1 MEDSQPTLANWR
13 LPPFNRE
20 AFSKVREIIP
30 TASINWTKG
39 PDKEVSESKNKELTI
54 KIRENEEILLDKF
67 LIQTTVDA
75 FHTSHKGKT
84 IYTWHSEYC
93 SSTTP
98 HIIFSVSKSL
108 TALLIGCVIDEGL
121 LREETL
127 VSQIIPE
134 TKGSAF
140 EDASVRNLLDMSV
153 SSNFIEDYEATSGIF
168 LDYRQSTGW
177 NPQNVDDT
185 SHLKSFLLSLNKST
199 HKHGEKFEYHSTNT
213 DMLGIIIEKCTS
225 KKYAQYFFE
234 KLMKPLGAK
243 DDAYVTLDRMGTS
256 RSAGGVCISARDIMS
271 ICEMVR
277 CYGKNSQ
284 GEQVFPEKWI
294 KDILNSASDKKFSL
308 DGHYDIFPGGLY
320 RSKWY
325 RPYISRNILFGL
337 GIHGQWIWIDF
348 DKELSFVC
356 LSSEPK
362 PIMKNNIEQMSDIF
376 SQITNQ
382 LV

>member
-1 MEDSQPTLANWR
+1 MEDTQPTLANWR

-30 TASINWTKG
+30 TASINRIKG
-39 PDKEVSESKNKELTI
+39 TAVENNESVNKKLTV
-54 KIRENEEILLDKF
+54 KIRENEETVLDEF
-67 LIQTTVDA
+67 LRKTTADA
-75 FHTSHKGKT
+75 FHVSHKGKT
-84 IYTWHSEYC
+84 IYTWHSDYC

-121 LREETL
+121 LSEETL

-134 TKGSAF
+134 AKGGAF
-140 EDASVRNLLDMSV
+140 EEASVRDLLDMSV

-177 NPQNVDDT
+177 NPQDIDDT
-185 SHLKSFLLSLNKST
+185 SHLKSFLLSLKKNT

-213 DMLGIIIEKCTS
+213 DMLGIIIEKCAG

-234 KLMKPLGAK
+234 KLMKPLAAR
-243 DDAYVTLDRMGTS
+243 DEAYVTLDRMGTS
-256 RSAGGVCISARDIMS
+256 RAAGGICISANDIMR

-284 GEQVFPEKWI
+284 GEQVFPENWI
-294 KDILNSASDKKFSL
+294 KDILNSDSNKKFSL
-308 DGHYDIFPGGLY
+308 DGHYDIFPEGLY

-325 RPYISRNILFGL
+325 RPYTSRNILFGL

-348 DKELSFVC
+348 EKELSIVC

-362 PIMKNNIEQMSDIF
+362 PIIKNNIKQMSDVF
-376 SQITNQ
+376 NQITNQ

>member
-1 MEDSQPTLANWR
+1 MEDTQPTLANWR

-30 TASINWTKG
+30 TASINRIKG
-39 PDKEVSESKNKELTI
+39 TAVENNESVNKKLTV
-54 KIRENEEILLDKF
+54 KIRENEETVLDEF
-67 LIQTTVDA
+67 LRKTTADA
-75 FHTSHKGKT
+75 FHVSHKGKT
-84 IYTWHSEYC
+84 IYTWHSDYC

-121 LREETL
+121 LSEETL

-134 TKGSAF
+134 AKGGAF
-140 EDASVRNLLDMSV
+140 EEASVRDLLDMSV

-177 NPQNVDDT
+177 NPQDIDDT
-185 SHLKSFLLSLNKST
+185 SHLKSFLLSLKKNT

-213 DMLGIIIEKCTS
+213 DMLGIIIEKCAG

-234 KLMKPLGAK
+234 KLMKPLGAR
-243 DDAYVTLDRMGTS
+243 DEAYVTLDRMGTS
-256 RSAGGVCISARDIMS
+256 RAAGGICISANDIMS
-271 ICEMVR
+271 VCEMVR

-284 GEQVFPEKWI
+284 GEQVFPENWI
-294 KDILNSASDKKFSL
+294 KDILNSDSDKKFSL
-308 DGHYDIFPGGLY
+308 DGHYDIFPEGLY

-325 RPYISRNILFGL
+325 RPYTSRNVLFGL

-348 DKELSFVC
+348 EKELSIVC

-362 PIMKNNIEQMSDIF
+362 PIIKNNIKQMSDVF
-376 SQITNQ
+376 NQITNQ

>member
-1 MEDSQPTLANWR
+1 MEDTQPTLANWR

-30 TASINWTKG
+30 TASINRIKG
-39 PDKEVSESKNKELTI
+39 IAIENNEPVNIKLTV
-54 KIRENEEILLDKF
+54 KIRENEETVLDEF
-67 LIQTTVDA
+67 LRKTTADA
-75 FHTSHKGKT
+75 FHVSHKGKT
-84 IYTWHSEYC
+84 IYTWHSDYC

-121 LREETL
+121 LSEETL

-134 TKGSAF
+134 AKGGAF
-140 EDASVRNLLDMSV
+140 EEASVRDLLDMSV

-177 NPQNVDDT
+177 NPQDIDDT
-185 SHLKSFLLSLNKST
+185 SHLKSFLLSLKKNT

-213 DMLGIIIEKCTS
+213 DMLGIIIEKCAG

-234 KLMKPLGAK
+234 KLMKPLAAR
-243 DDAYVTLDRMGTS
+243 DEAYVTLDRMGTS
-256 RSAGGVCISARDIMS
+256 RAAGGICISANDIMS
-271 ICEMVR
+271 ICEMIR

-284 GEQVFPEKWI
+284 GEQVFPENWI
-294 KDILNSASDKKFSL
+294 KDILNSDSNKKFSL
-308 DGHYDIFPGGLY
+308 DGHYDIFPEGLY

-325 RPYISRNILFGL
+325 RPYTSRNVLFGL

>member
-1 MEDSQPTLANWR
+1 MEDTQPTLANWR

-30 TASINWTKG
+30 TASINRIKG
-39 PDKEVSESKNKELTI
+39 TAVENNESVNQKLTV
-54 KIRENEEILLDKF
+54 KIRENEETVLDEF
-67 LIQTTVDA
+67 LRKTTADA
-75 FHTSHKGKT
+75 FHVSHKGKT
-84 IYTWHSEYC
+84 IYTWHSDYC

-121 LREETL
+121 LSEETL

-134 TKGSAF
+134 AKGGAF
-140 EDASVRNLLDMSV
+140 EEASVRDLLDMSV

-177 NPQNVDDT
+177 NPQDIDDT
-185 SHLKSFLLSLNKST
+185 SHLKSFLLSLKKNT

-213 DMLGIIIEKCTS
+213 DMLGIIIEKCAG

-234 KLMKPLGAK
+234 KLMKPLGAR
-243 DDAYVTLDRMGTS
+243 DEAYVTLDRMGTS
-256 RSAGGVCISARDIMS
+256 RAAGGICISANDIMS

-284 GEQVFPEKWI
+284 GEQVFPENWI
-294 KDILNSASDKKFSL
+294 KDILHSDSDKKFSL
-308 DGHYDIFPGGLY
+308 DGHYDIFPEGLY

-325 RPYISRNILFGL
+325 RPYTSRDVLFGL

-348 DKELSFVC
+348 EKELSIVC

-362 PIMKNNIEQMSDIF
+362 PIIKNNIKQMSDVF
-376 SQITNQ
+376 NQITNQ

>member
-1 MEDSQPTLANWR
+1 MEDTQPTLANWR

-30 TASINWTKG
+30 TASINRIKG
-39 PDKEVSESKNKELTI
+39 TAVENNESVNKKLTV
-54 KIRENEEILLDKF
+54 KIRENEETVLDEF
-67 LIQTTVDA
+67 LRKTTADA
-75 FHTSHKGKT
+75 FHVSHKGKT
-84 IYTWHSEYC
+84 IYTWHSDYC

-121 LREETL
+121 LSEETL

-134 TKGSAF
+134 AKGGAF
-140 EDASVRNLLDMSV
+140 EEASVRNLLDMSV

-177 NPQNVDDT
+177 NPQDIDDT
-185 SHLKSFLLSLNKST
+185 SHLKSFLLSLKKNM

-213 DMLGIIIEKCTS
+213 DMLGIIIEKCTG

-234 KLMKPLGAK
+234 KLMKPLAAR
-243 DDAYVTLDRMGTS
+243 DEAYVTLDRMGTS
-256 RSAGGVCISARDIMS
+256 RAAGGICISANDIMR

-284 GEQVFPEKWI
+284 GEQVFPENWI
-294 KDILNSASDKKFSL
+294 KDILNSDSNKKFSL
-308 DGHYDIFPGGLY
+308 DGHYDIFPEGLY

-325 RPYISRNILFGL
+325 RPYTSRNILFGL

-348 DKELSFVC
+348 EKELSIIC

-362 PIMKNNIEQMSDIF
+362 PIIKNNIKQMSDVF
-376 SQITNQ
+376 NQITNQ

>member
-1 MEDSQPTLANWR
+1 MEDTQPTLANWR

-30 TASINWTKG
+30 TASINRIKG
-39 PDKEVSESKNKELTI
+39 TAVENNESVNKKLTV
-54 KIRENEEILLDKF
+54 KIRENEETVLDEF
-67 LIQTTVDA
+67 LRKTTADA
-75 FHTSHKGKT
+75 FHVSHKGKT
-84 IYTWHSEYC
+84 IYTWHSDYC

-121 LREETL
+121 LSEETL

-134 TKGSAF
+134 AKGGAF
-140 EDASVRNLLDMSV
+140 EEASVRDLLDMSV

-177 NPQNVDDT
+177 NPQDINDT
-185 SHLKSFLLSLNKST
+185 SHLKSFLLSLKKNT

-213 DMLGIIIEKCTS
+213 DMLGIIIEKCTG
-225 KKYAQYFFE
+225 KKYARYFFE

-256 RSAGGVCISARDIMS
+256 RAAGGICISANDIMS
-271 ICEMVR
+271 VCEMVR

-284 GEQVFPEKWI
+284 GEQVFPENWI
-294 KDILNSASDKKFSL
+294 KDILNSDSDKKFSL
-308 DGHYDIFPGGLY
+308 DGHYDIFPEGLY

-325 RPYISRNILFGL
+325 RPYTSRDVLFGL

-348 DKELSFVC
+348 EKELSIVC

-362 PIMKNNIEQMSDIF
+362 PIIKNNIKQMSDVF
-376 SQITNQ
+376 NQITNQ

>member
-1 MEDSQPTLANWR
+1 MEDTQPTLANWR

-30 TASINWTKG
+30 TASINRSKG
-39 PDKEVSESKNKELTI
+39 TVEEKDESVNKKLTV
-54 KIRENEEILLDKF
+54 KIRENEETVLDEF
-67 LIQTTVDA
+67 LRKTTADA
-75 FHTSHKGKT
+75 FHISHKGKS
-84 IYTWHSEYC
+84 IYTWHSDYC

-121 LREETL
+121 LSEETL

-177 NPQNVDDT
+177 NPQDIDDT
-185 SHLKSFLLSLNKST
+185 SHLKSFLLSLKKNM
-199 HKHGEKFEYHSTNT
+199 HEHGKKFEYHSTNT
-213 DMLGIIIEKCTS
+213 DMLGIIIEKCTG

-234 KLMKPLGAK
+234 KLMKPLGAI
-243 DDAYVTLDRMGTS
+243 DEAYVTLDRMGTS
-256 RSAGGVCISARDIMS
+256 RAAGGICISANDIMS

-284 GEQVFPEKWI
+284 GEQVFPENWI
-294 KDILNSASDKKFSL
+294 KDILNSDSNKKFSL
-308 DGHYDIFPGGLY
+308 DGHYDIFPEGLY

-325 RPYISRNILFGL
+325 RPYTSRNVLFGL

>member
-1 MEDSQPTLANWR
+1 MEDTQPTLANWR

-39 PDKEVSESKNKELTI
+39 STTKDSGTKNKELTVRL
-54 KIRENEEILLDKF
+54 KENDETLLDEF
-67 LIQTTVDA
+67 LNQTTVDA
-75 FHTSHKGKT
+75 FRVSNNGKNV
-84 IYTWHSEYC
+84 YSWHSNYC

-108 TALLIGCVIDEGL
+108 TALLIGCVIDDGL
-121 LREETL
+121 LSEETL
-127 VSQIIPE
+127 VSQIVPE
-134 TKGSAF
+134 AKGSAF
-140 EDASVRNLLDMSV
+140 EAASVRNLLDMSV

-177 NPQNVDDT
+177 NPQDIDDK
-185 SHLKSFLLSLNKST
+185 SHLKSFLFSLKKNT

-213 DMLGIIIEKCTS
+213 DMLGIIIEKCTG
-225 KKYAQYFFE
+225 KKYAKYFFE

-256 RSAGGVCISARDIMS
+256 RSAGGVCISASDLMG

-284 GEQVFPEKWI
+284 GEQVFPENWI
-294 KDILNSASDKKFSL
+294 KDILNSDSDKKFSL
-308 DGHYDIFPGGLY
+308 DGHYDIFPEGLY

-325 RPYISRNILFGL
+325 RPYTQKNILFGL

-348 DKELSFVC
+348 DNQVSIVC

-362 PIMKNNIEQMSDIF
+362 PIIKNNIEQMSEIF
-376 SQITNQ
+376 NQITNQ
-382 LV
+382 LI

>member
-20 AFSKVREIIP
+20 AFSKVREIMP
-30 TASINWTKG
+30 TASINWKKG
-39 PDKEVSESKNKELTI
+39 SAAQDSATENKKLTV
-54 KIRENEEILLDKF
+54 KLKENEETGLDGF
-67 LIQTTVDA
+67 LNQTTVDA
-75 FHTSHKGKT
+75 LQVSHRGK
-84 IYTWHSEYC
+84 IVYKWHSPYC
-93 SSTTP
+93 SSSSP

-108 TALLIGCVIDEGL
+108 TALLIGCIIDEGL
-121 LREETL
+121 VTEETL

-134 TKGSAF
+134 AKGSAF
-140 EDASVRNLLDMSV
+140 ENASVRNLLDMSV

-177 NPQNVDDT
+177 NPQDIDDT
-185 SHLKSFLLSLNKST
+185 SHLKSFLLSLKKNT
-199 HKHGEKFEYHSTNT
+199 HGHGEKFEYHSTNT
-213 DMLGIIIEKCTS
+213 DMLGIIIEKCTG
-225 KKYAQYFFE
+225 KKYAHYFYE

-256 RSAGGVCISARDIMS
+256 RAAGGICISASDIMS

-277 CYGKNSQ
+277 TFGKNDQ
-284 GEQVFPEKWI
+284 GAQVFPENWI
-294 KDILNSASDKKFSL
+294 KDILNSETDKRFNL
-308 DGHYDIFPGGLY
+308 DGHYDIFPEGLY

-325 RPYISRNILFGL
+325 RPYTSQNIIFGL

-348 DKELSFVC
+348 DKELSIVC
-356 LSSEPK
+356 LSSEPN
-362 PIMKNNIEQMSDIF
+362 PIISNNIKQMSDVF
-376 SQITNQ
+376 NQITKQ

>member
-1 MEDSQPTLANWR
+1 MEDTQPTLANWR

-30 TASINWTKG
+30 TASINRIKG
-39 PDKEVSESKNKELTI
+39 TAVENNESVNKKLTV
-54 KIRENEEILLDKF
+54 KIRENEETVLDAF
-67 LIQTTVDA
+67 LRKTTADA
-75 FHTSHKGKT
+75 FHVSHKGKT
-84 IYTWHSEYC
+84 IYTWHSDYC

-121 LREETL
+121 LSEETL

-134 TKGSAF
+134 AKGGAF
-140 EDASVRNLLDMSV
+140 EEASVRDLLDMSV

-177 NPQNVDDT
+177 NPQDIDDT
-185 SHLKSFLLSLNKST
+185 SHLKSFLLSLKKNT

-213 DMLGIIIEKCTS
+213 DMLGIIIEKCAG

-234 KLMKPLGAK
+234 KLMKPLGAQ

-256 RSAGGVCISARDIMS
+256 RSAGGVCISASDIMS

-284 GEQVFPEKWI
+284 GEQVFPENWI
-294 KDILNSASDKKFSL
+294 KDILNSDSDKKFSL
-308 DGHYDIFPGGLY
+308 DGHYDIFPEGLY

-325 RPYISRNILFGL
+325 RPYTSRNVLFGL

-348 DKELSFVC
+348 EKELSIIC

-362 PIMKNNIEQMSDIF
+362 PIIKNNIKQMSDVF
-376 SQITNQ
+376 NQITNQ

>member
-1 MEDSQPTLANWR
+1 MEDTQPTLANWR

-30 TASINWTKG
+30 TASINRIKG
-39 PDKEVSESKNKELTI
+39 TAVENNESVNKKLTV
-54 KIRENEEILLDKF
+54 KIRENEETVLDEF
-67 LIQTTVDA
+67 LRKTTADA
-75 FHTSHKGKT
+75 FHVSHKGKT
-84 IYTWHSEYC
+84 IYTWHSDYC

-121 LREETL
+121 LSEETL

-134 TKGSAF
+134 AKGGAF
-140 EDASVRNLLDMSV
+140 EEASVRNLLDMSV

-177 NPQNVDDT
+177 NPQDIDDT
-185 SHLKSFLLSLNKST
+185 SHLKSFLLSLKKNT

-213 DMLGIIIEKCTS
+213 DMLGIIIEKCTG

-234 KLMKPLGAK
+234 KLMKPLAAR
-243 DDAYVTLDRMGTS
+243 DEAYVTLDRMGTS
-256 RSAGGVCISARDIMS
+256 RAAGGICISANDIMR

-284 GEQVFPEKWI
+284 GEQVFPENWI
-294 KDILNSASDKKFSL
+294 KDILNSDSDKKFSL
-308 DGHYDIFPGGLY
+308 DGHYDIFPEGLY

-325 RPYISRNILFGL
+325 RPYTSRNVLFGL

-348 DKELSFVC
+348 EKELSIVC

-362 PIMKNNIEQMSDIF
+362 PIIKNNIKQMSDVF
-376 SQITNQ
+376 NQITNQ

>member
-1 MEDSQPTLANWR
+1 MEDTQPTLANWR

-30 TASINWTKG
+30 TASINRIKG
-39 PDKEVSESKNKELTI
+39 TAVENNESVNKKLTV
-54 KIRENEEILLDKF
+54 KIRENEETVLDEF
-67 LIQTTVDA
+67 LRKTTADA
-75 FHTSHKGKT
+75 FHVSHKGKT
-84 IYTWHSEYC
+84 IYTWHSDYC

-121 LREETL
+121 LSEETL

-134 TKGSAF
+134 AKGGAF
-140 EDASVRNLLDMSV
+140 EEASVRDLLDMSV
-153 SSNFIEDYEATSGIF
+153 SSNFIEDYEATTGIF

-177 NPQNVDDT
+177 NPQDIQDT
-185 SHLKSFLLSLNKST
+185 SHLKSFLLSLKKNT

-213 DMLGIIIEKCTS
+213 DMLGIIIEKCAG

-234 KLMKPLGAK
+234 KLMKPLGAR
-243 DDAYVTLDRMGTS
+243 DEAYVTLDRMGTS
-256 RSAGGVCISARDIMS
+256 RAAGGICISANDIMS

-284 GEQVFPEKWI
+284 GEQVFPENWI
-294 KDILNSASDKKFSL
+294 KDILNSDSDKKFSL
-308 DGHYDIFPGGLY
+308 DGHYDIFPEGLY

-325 RPYISRNILFGL
+325 RPYTSRDVLFGL

-348 DKELSFVC
+348 EKELSIVC

-362 PIMKNNIEQMSDIF
+362 PIIKNNIKQMSDVF
-376 SQITNQ
+376 NQITNQ

>member
-1 MEDSQPTLANWR
+1 MEDTQPTLANWR

-30 TASINWTKG
+30 TASINRIKG
-39 PDKEVSESKNKELTI
+39 TAVENNESVNKKLTV
-54 KIRENEEILLDKF
+54 KIRENEETVLDEF
-67 LIQTTVDA
+67 LRKTTADA
-75 FHTSHKGKT
+75 FHVSHKGKT
-84 IYTWHSEYC
+84 IYTWHSDYC

-121 LREETL
+121 LSEETL

-134 TKGSAF
+134 AKGGAF
-140 EDASVRNLLDMSV
+140 EEASVRDLLDMSV

-177 NPQNVDDT
+177 NPQDIDDT
-185 SHLKSFLLSLNKST
+185 SHLKSFLLSLKKNM

-213 DMLGIIIEKCTS
+213 DMLGIIIEKCTG

-234 KLMKPLGAK
+234 KLMKPLGAR
-243 DDAYVTLDRMGTS
+243 DEAYVTLDRMGTS
-256 RSAGGVCISARDIMS
+256 RAAGGICISANDIMS

-284 GEQVFPEKWI
+284 GEQVFPENWI
-294 KDILNSASDKKFSL
+294 KDILHSDSDKKFSL
-308 DGHYDIFPGGLY
+308 DGHYDIFPEGLY

-325 RPYISRNILFGL
+325 RPYTSRNVLFGL

-348 DKELSFVC
+348 EKELSIVC

-362 PIMKNNIEQMSDIF
+362 PIIKNNIKQMSDVF
-376 SQITNQ
+376 NQITNQ

>member
-1 MEDSQPTLANWR
+1 MEDTQPTLANWR

-30 TASINWTKG
+30 TASINRIKG
-39 PDKEVSESKNKELTI
+39 IAIENNEPVNIKLTV
-54 KIRENEEILLDKF
+54 KIRENEETVLDEF
-67 LIQTTVDA
+67 LRKTTADA
-75 FHTSHKGKT
+75 FHVSHKGKT
-84 IYTWHSEYC
+84 IYTWHSDYC

-121 LREETL
+121 LSEETL

-134 TKGSAF
+134 AKGSAF
-140 EDASVRNLLDMSV
+140 EEASVRNLLDMSV

-177 NPQNVDDT
+177 NPQDIDDT
-185 SHLKSFLLSLNKST
+185 SHLKSFLLSLKKNT

-213 DMLGIIIEKCTS
+213 DMLGIIIEKCTG

-234 KLMKPLGAK
+234 KLMKPLGAR
-243 DDAYVTLDRMGTS
+243 DEAYVTLDRMGTS
-256 RSAGGVCISARDIMS
+256 RAAGGICISANDIMS

-284 GEQVFPEKWI
+284 GEQVFPENWI
-294 KDILNSASDKKFSL
+294 KDILKSDSDKKFSL
-308 DGHYDIFPGGLY
+308 DGHYDIFPEGLY

-325 RPYISRNILFGL
+325 RPYTSRNVLFGL

-348 DKELSFVC
+348 EKELSIVC

-362 PIMKNNIEQMSDIF
+362 PIIKNNIKQMSDVF
-376 SQITNQ
+376 NQITNQ

>member
-1 MEDSQPTLANWR
+1 MEDTQPTLANWR

-30 TASINWTKG
+30 TASINRIKG
-39 PDKEVSESKNKELTI
+39 TAVENNESVNKKLTV
-54 KIRENEEILLDKF
+54 KIRENEETVLDEF
-67 LIQTTVDA
+67 LRKTTADA
-75 FHTSHKGKT
+75 FHVSHKGKT
-84 IYTWHSEYC
+84 IYTWHSDYC

-121 LREETL
+121 LSEETL

-134 TKGSAF
+134 AKGGAF
-140 EDASVRNLLDMSV
+140 EEASVRDLLDMSV

-177 NPQNVDDT
+177 NPQDIDDT
-185 SHLKSFLLSLNKST
+185 SHLKSFLLSLKKNT

-213 DMLGIIIEKCTS
+213 DMLGIIIEKCTG

-234 KLMKPLGAK
+234 KLMKPLGAR
-243 DDAYVTLDRMGTS
+243 DEAYVTLDRMGTS
-256 RSAGGVCISARDIMS
+256 RAAGGICISANDIMR

-284 GEQVFPEKWI
+284 GEQVFPENWI
-294 KDILNSASDKKFSL
+294 KDILNSDSDKKFSL
-308 DGHYDIFPGGLY
+308 DGHYDIFPEGLY

-325 RPYISRNILFGL
+325 RPYTSRNVLFGL

-348 DKELSFVC
+348 EKELSIVC

-362 PIMKNNIEQMSDIF
+362 PIIKNNIKQMSDVF
-376 SQITNQ
+376 NQITNQ

>member
-1 MEDSQPTLANWR
+1 LEDTQPTLANWR

-30 TASINWTKG
+30 TASINRIKG
-39 PDKEVSESKNKELTI
+39 TAVENNESVNKKLTV
-54 KIRENEEILLDKF
+54 KIGENEETVLDEF
-67 LIQTTVDA
+67 LRKTTADA
-75 FHTSHKGKT
+75 FHVSHKGKT
-84 IYTWHSEYC
+84 IYTWHSDYC

-121 LREETL
+121 LSEETL

-134 TKGSAF
+134 AKGGAF
-140 EDASVRNLLDMSV
+140 EEASVRDLLDMSV

-177 NPQNVDDT
+177 NPQDIDDT
-185 SHLKSFLLSLNKST
+185 SHLKSFLLSLKKNT

-213 DMLGIIIEKCTS
+213 DMLGIIIEKCAG

-234 KLMKPLGAK
+234 KLMKPLGAR
-243 DDAYVTLDRMGTS
+243 DEAYVTLDSMGTS
-256 RSAGGVCISARDIMS
+256 RAAGGICISANDIMS

-284 GEQVFPEKWI
+284 GEQVFPENWI
-294 KDILNSASDKKFSL
+294 KDILNSDSDKKFSL
-308 DGHYDIFPGGLY
+308 DGHYDIFPEGLY

-325 RPYISRNILFGL
+325 RPYTSRNVLFGL

-348 DKELSFVC
+348 EKELSIVC

-362 PIMKNNIEQMSDIF
+362 PIIKNNIKQMSDVF
-376 SQITNQ
+376 NQITNQ

>member
-1 MEDSQPTLANWR
+1 MEDTQPTLANWR

-30 TASINWTKG
+30 TASINRIKG
-39 PDKEVSESKNKELTI
+39 TAVENNESVNKKLTV
-54 KIRENEEILLDKF
+54 KIRENEETVLDEF
-67 LIQTTVDA
+67 LCKTTADA
-75 FHTSHKGKT
+75 FHVSHKGKT
-84 IYTWHSEYC
+84 IYTWHSDYC

-121 LREETL
+121 LSEKTL

-134 TKGSAF
+134 AKGGAF
-140 EDASVRNLLDMSV
+140 EEASVRDLLDMSV

-177 NPQNVDDT
+177 NPQDIDDT
-185 SHLKSFLLSLNKST
+185 SHLKSFLLSLKKNT

-213 DMLGIIIEKCTS
+213 DMLGIIIEKCAG

-234 KLMKPLGAK
+234 KLMKPLGAR
-243 DDAYVTLDRMGTS
+243 DEAYVTLDRMGTS
-256 RSAGGVCISARDIMS
+256 RAAGGICISANDIMS
-271 ICEMVR
+271 VCEMVR

-284 GEQVFPEKWI
+284 GEQVFPENWI
-294 KDILNSASDKKFSL
+294 KDILNSDSDKKFSL
-308 DGHYDIFPGGLY
+308 DGHYDIFPEGLY

-325 RPYISRNILFGL
+325 RPYTSRNVLFGL

-348 DKELSFVC
+348 EKELSIVC

-362 PIMKNNIEQMSDIF
+362 PIIKNNIKQMSDVF
-376 SQITNQ
+376 NQITNQ

>member
-1 MEDSQPTLANWR
+1 MEDTQPTLANWR

-30 TASINWTKG
+30 TASINRTKG
-39 PDKEVSESKNKELTI
+39 TAVENNESVNKKLI
-54 KIRENEEILLDKF
+54 VKIRENEETVLDEF
-67 LIQTTVDA
+67 LRKTTADA
-75 FHTSHKGKT
+75 FHVSHEGKS
-84 IYTWHSEYC
+84 IYTWHSDYC

-121 LREETL
+121 LSEETL

-177 NPQNVDDT
+177 NPQDIDDT
-185 SHLKSFLLSLNKST
+185 SHLKSFLLSLKKNM

-213 DMLGIIIEKCTS
+213 DMLGIIIEKCTG

-234 KLMKPLGAK
+234 KLMKPLGAR
-243 DDAYVTLDRMGTS
+243 DESYVTLDRMGTS
-256 RSAGGVCISARDIMS
+256 RAAGGICISANDIMS

-284 GEQVFPEKWI
+284 GEQVFPENWI
-294 KDILNSASDKKFSL
+294 KDILHSDSDKKFSL
-308 DGHYDIFPGGLY
+308 DGHYDIFPEGLY

-325 RPYISRNILFGL
+325 RPYTSRNVLFGL

-348 DKELSFVC
+348 EKELSIVC

-362 PIMKNNIEQMSDIF
+362 PIIKNNIKQMSDVF
-376 SQITNQ
+376 NQITNQ

>member
-1 MEDSQPTLANWR
+1 MEDSQATLANWR
-13 LPPFNRE
+13 LPPFNRV

-30 TASINWTKG
+30 TASISWNKG
-39 PDKEVSESKNKELTI
+39 SAVKDKEPENRKLTV
-54 KIRENEEILLDKF
+54 KVKENEEIGLDEF
-67 LIQTTVDA
+67 LNQTTVDA
-75 FHTSHKGKT
+75 FQVSHRGRNV
-84 IYTWHSEYC
+84 YTWNSHYC
-93 SSTTP
+93 SSSTP

-121 LREETL
+121 VTEETL

-134 TKGSAF
+134 AKGSAF

-153 SSNFIEDYEATSGIF
+153 SSNFTEDYEATSGIF

-177 NPQNVDDT
+177 NPQNIDDT
-185 SHLKSFLLSLNKST
+185 SHLKSFLLSLKKNT
-199 HKHGEKFEYHSTNT
+199 HRHGEKFEYHSTNT
-213 DMLGIIIEKCTS
+213 DMLGIIIEKCTG
-225 KKYAQYFFE
+225 KKYAHYFYE

-243 DDAYVTLDRMGTS
+243 DDAYVTLDKMGTS
-256 RSAGGVCISARDIMS
+256 RAAGGICISANDIMR

-277 CYGKNSQ
+277 SYGKNDR
-284 GEQVFPEKWI
+284 GEQVFPEKWVN
-294 KDILNSASDKKFSL
+294 DILNSESDKRFSL
-308 DGHYDIFPGGLY
+308 DGHYDIFPEGLY

-325 RPYISRNILFGL
+325 RPYTSQNILFGL

-348 DKELSFVC
+348 DKELSIVC

-362 PIMKNNIEQMSDIF
+362 PIIANNIKQMSDVF
-376 SQITNQ
+376 NQITKQ

>member
-1 MEDSQPTLANWR
+1 MEDTQPTLANWR

-30 TASINWTKG
+30 TASINRIKG
-39 PDKEVSESKNKELTI
+39 TAVENNESVNKKLTV
-54 KIRENEEILLDKF
+54 KIRENEETVLDEF
-67 LIQTTVDA
+67 LRKTTADA
-75 FHTSHKGKT
+75 FHVSHEGKS
-84 IYTWHSEYC
+84 IYTWHSDYC

-121 LREETL
+121 LSEETL

-134 TKGSAF
+134 AKGGAF
-140 EDASVRNLLDMSV
+140 EEASVRDLLDMSV

-177 NPQNVDDT
+177 NPQDIDDT
-185 SHLKSFLLSLNKST
+185 SHLKSFLLSLKKNT

-213 DMLGIIIEKCTS
+213 DMLGIIIEKCAG

-234 KLMKPLGAK
+234 KLMKPLGAR
-243 DDAYVTLDRMGTS
+243 DEAYVTLDRMGTS
-256 RSAGGVCISARDIMS
+256 RAAGGICISANDIMS

-284 GEQVFPEKWI
+284 GEQVFPENWI
-294 KDILNSASDKKFSL
+294 KDILNSDSDKKFSL
-308 DGHYDIFPGGLY
+308 DGHYDIFPEGLY

-325 RPYISRNILFGL
+325 RPYTSRNVLFGL

-348 DKELSFVC
+348 EKELSIVC

-362 PIMKNNIEQMSDIF
+362 PIIKNNIKQMSDVF
-376 SQITNQ
+376 NQIANQ

>member
-20 AFSKVREIIP
+20 AFSKVREIMP
-30 TASINWTKG
+30 TASINWKKG
-39 PDKEVSESKNKELTI
+39 SAAQDSETENKKLTV
-54 KIRENEEILLDKF
+54 KLKENEETGLDGF
-67 LIQTTVDA
+67 LNQTTVDA
-75 FHTSHKGKT
+75 LQVSHRGK
-84 IYTWHSEYC
+84 IVYKWHSPYC
-93 SSTTP
+93 SSSSP

-108 TALLIGCVIDEGL
+108 TALLIGCIINEGL
-121 LREETL
+121 VTEETL

-134 TKGSAF
+134 AKGSAF
-140 EDASVRNLLDMSV
+140 ENASVRNLLDMSV

-177 NPQNVDDT
+177 NPQDIDDT
-185 SHLKSFLLSLNKST
+185 SHLKSFLLSLKKNT
-199 HKHGEKFEYHSTNT
+199 HGHGEKFEYHSTNT
-213 DMLGIIIEKCTS
+213 DMLGIIIEKCTG
-225 KKYAQYFFE
+225 KKYAHYFYE

-256 RSAGGVCISARDIMS
+256 RAAGGICISASDIMS

-277 CYGKNSQ
+277 TFGKSDQ
-284 GEQVFPEKWI
+284 GAQVFPENWI
-294 KDILNSASDKKFSL
+294 KDILNSETDKRFNL
-308 DGHYDIFPGGLY
+308 DGHYDIFPEGLY

-325 RPYISRNILFGL
+325 RPYTSQNIIFGL

-348 DKELSFVC
+348 DKELSIVC
-356 LSSEPK
+356 LSSEPN
-362 PIMKNNIEQMSDIF
+362 PIISNNIKQMSDVF
-376 SQITNQ
+376 NQITKQ

>member
-30 TASINWTKG
+30 TASINWTTG
-39 PDKEVSESKNKELTI
+39 PDKKVSGSRNKELTV
-54 KIRENEEILLDKF
+54 KIRENEKIPLDDF
-67 LIQTTVDA
+67 LSQTTVDA
-75 FHTSHKGKT
+75 FHVSHRGKT
-84 IYTWHSEYC
+84 IYTWHSDYC

-121 LREETL
+121 LSEKTL

-134 TKGSAF
+134 AKGGAF
-140 EDASVRNLLDMSV
+140 EEASVRDLLDMSV

-177 NPQNVDDT
+177 NPQDIDDT
-185 SHLKSFLLSLNKST
+185 SHLKSFLLSLKKNT
-199 HKHGEKFEYHSTNT
+199 HNHGEKFEYHSTNT
-213 DMLGIIIEKCTS
+213 DMLGIIIEQCTS

-256 RSAGGVCISARDIMS
+256 RSAGGVCISASDIMS

-277 CYGKNSQ
+277 CYGKNSH
-284 GEQVFPEKWI
+284 GEQVFPENWI
-294 KDILNSASDKKFSL
+294 KDILNSDSNKKFSL
-308 DGHYDIFPGGLY
+308 DGHYDIFPEGLY

-325 RPYISRNILFGL
+325 RPYTSRNVLFGL

-362 PIMKNNIEQMSDIF
+362 PIIKNNIEQMSNIF
-376 SQITNQ
+376 NQITSQ

>member
-1 MEDSQPTLANWR
+1 MEDTQPTLANWR

-30 TASINWTKG
+30 TASINRIKG
-39 PDKEVSESKNKELTI
+39 TAVENNESVNKKLTV
-54 KIRENEEILLDKF
+54 KIRENEETVLDEF
-67 LIQTTVDA
+67 LRKTTADA
-75 FHTSHKGKT
+75 FHVSHKGKT
-84 IYTWHSEYC
+84 IYTWHSDYC

-121 LREETL
+121 LSEETL

-134 TKGSAF
+134 AKGSAF

-177 NPQNVDDT
+177 NPQDIDDT
-185 SHLKSFLLSLNKST
+185 SHLKSFLFSLNKNT

-213 DMLGIIIEKCTS
+213 DMLGIIIEKCTG

-234 KLMKPLGAK
+234 KLMRPLGAQ

-256 RSAGGVCISARDIMS
+256 RSAGGVCISASDIMS

-277 CYGKNSQ
+277 CYGKNSH
-284 GEQVFPEKWI
+284 GEQVFPENWI
-294 KDILNSASDKKFSL
+294 KDILNSDSNKKFSL
-308 DGHYDIFPGGLY
+308 DGHYDIFPEGLY

-325 RPYISRNILFGL
+325 RPYTSRNVLFGL

-362 PIMKNNIEQMSDIF
+362 PIIKNNIEQMSDIF

>member
-1 MEDSQPTLANWR
+1 MEDTQPTLANWR

-30 TASINWTKG
+30 TASINRIKG
-39 PDKEVSESKNKELTI
+39 IAIENNEPVNIKLTV
-54 KIRENEEILLDKF
+54 KIRENEETVLDEF
-67 LIQTTVDA
+67 LRKTAADA
-75 FHTSHKGKT
+75 FHVSHEGKR
-84 IYTWHSEYC
+84 IYTWHSDYC

-121 LREETL
+121 LSEETL

-134 TKGSAF
+134 AKGGAF
-140 EDASVRNLLDMSV
+140 EEASVRDLLDMSV

-177 NPQNVDDT
+177 NPQDIDDT
-185 SHLKSFLLSLNKST
+185 SHLKSFLLSLKKNT

-213 DMLGIIIEKCTS
+213 DMLGIIIEKCAG

-234 KLMKPLGAK
+234 KLMKPLGAR
-243 DDAYVTLDRMGTS
+243 DEAYVTLDRMGTS
-256 RSAGGVCISARDIMS
+256 RAAGGICISANDIMS

-284 GEQVFPEKWI
+284 GEQVFPENWI
-294 KDILNSASDKKFSL
+294 KDILNSDSDKKFSL
-308 DGHYDIFPGGLY
+308 DGHYDIFPEGLY

-325 RPYISRNILFGL
+325 RPYTSRNVLFGL

-348 DKELSFVC
+348 EKELSIVC

-362 PIMKNNIEQMSDIF
+362 PIIKNNIKQMSDVF
-376 SQITNQ
+376 NQITNQ

>member
-1 MEDSQPTLANWR
+1 MEDTQPTLANWR

-30 TASINWTKG
+30 TASINRIKG
-39 PDKEVSESKNKELTI
+39 TAVENNESVNKKLTV
-54 KIRENEEILLDKF
+54 KIRENEETVLDEF
-67 LIQTTVDA
+67 LRKTTADA
-75 FHTSHKGKT
+75 FHISHKGKT
-84 IYTWHSEYC
+84 IYTWHSDYC

-121 LREETL
+121 LSEETL
-127 VSQIIPE
+127 VSHIIPE
-134 TKGSAF
+134 AKGGAF
-140 EDASVRNLLDMSV
+140 EEASVRDLLDMSV

-177 NPQNVDDT
+177 NPQDIDDT
-185 SHLKSFLLSLNKST
+185 SHLKSFLLSLKKNT

-213 DMLGIIIEKCTS
+213 DMLGIIIEKCAG

-234 KLMKPLGAK
+234 KLMKPLGAR
-243 DDAYVTLDRMGTS
+243 DEAYVTLDRMGTS
-256 RSAGGVCISARDIMS
+256 RAAGGICISANDIMS

-284 GEQVFPEKWI
+284 GEQVFPENWI
-294 KDILNSASDKKFSL
+294 KDILHSDSDKKFSL
-308 DGHYDIFPGGLY
+308 DGHYDIFPEGLY

-325 RPYISRNILFGL
+325 RPYTSRNVLFGL

-348 DKELSFVC
+348 EKELSIVC

-362 PIMKNNIEQMSDIF
+362 PIIKNNIKQMSDVF
-376 SQITNQ
+376 NQITNQ

>member
-1 MEDSQPTLANWR
+1 MEDSQATLSNWR

-30 TASINWTKG
+30 TASINWNKG
-39 PDKEVSESKNKELTI
+39 SPSRDNDSKIVRLTVNLKENKEI
-54 KIRENEEILLDKF
+54 GLDEF
-67 LIQTTVDA
+67 LHQTTVDA
-75 FHTSHKGKT
+75 FQVSHKGKNVYEWT
-84 IYTWHSEYC
+84 SAYC
-93 SSTTP
+93 SSSTP

-108 TALLIGCVIDEGL
+108 TALLIGCAIDEGFVS
-121 LREETL
+121 EETL

-134 TKGSAF
+134 ARGSAF

-153 SSNFIEDYEATSGIF
+153 SSNFVEDYEATSGIF

-177 NPQNVDDT
+177 NPQDINDT
-185 SHLKSFLLSLNKST
+185 SHLKSFLLSLKKNT
-199 HKHGEKFEYHSTNT
+199 HRHGEKFEYHSTNT
-213 DMLGIIIEKCTS
+213 DMLGIIIETCTG
-225 KKYAQYFFE
+225 KKYAHYFYE

-256 RSAGGVCISARDIMS
+256 RAAGGICISASDIMS

-277 CYGKNSQ
+277 SYGKNDQ
-284 GEQVFPEKWI
+284 GEQVFPENWI
-294 KDILNSASDKKFSL
+294 KDILNSESDKRFNL
-308 DGHYDIFPGGLY
+308 DGHYDIFPEGIY

-325 RPYISRNILFGL
+325 RPYTSQNILFGL

-348 DKELSFVC
+348 ENQLSIVC

-362 PIMKNNIEQMSDIF
+362 PIIAINIKQMSDVF
-376 SQITNQ
+376 NQITKQ

>member
-1 MEDSQPTLANWR
+1 MEDTQPTLANWR

-30 TASINWTKG
+30 TASINRIKG
-39 PDKEVSESKNKELTI
+39 TAVENNESVNKKLTV
-54 KIRENEEILLDKF
+54 KIRENEETVLDEF
-67 LIQTTVDA
+67 LRKTTADA
-75 FHTSHKGKT
+75 FHVSHKGKT
-84 IYTWHSEYC
+84 IYTWHSDYC

-121 LREETL
+121 LSEETL

-134 TKGSAF
+134 AKGGAF
-140 EDASVRNLLDMSV
+140 EEASVRDLLDMSV

-177 NPQNVDDT
+177 NPQDIDDT
-185 SHLKSFLLSLNKST
+185 SHLKSFLLSLKKNT

-213 DMLGIIIEKCTS
+213 DMLGIIIEKCTG

-234 KLMKPLGAK
+234 KLMKPLGAR
-243 DDAYVTLDRMGTS
+243 DEAYVTLDRMGTS
-256 RSAGGVCISARDIMS
+256 RSAGGVCISASDIMS

-277 CYGKNSQ
+277 CYGKNSH
-284 GEQVFPEKWI
+284 GEQVFPENWI
-294 KDILNSASDKKFSL
+294 KDILNSESDKKFSL
-308 DGHYDIFPGGLY
+308 DGHYDIFPEGLY

-325 RPYISRNILFGL
+325 RPYTSRNVLFGL

>member
-1 MEDSQPTLANWR
+1 MEDTQPTLANWR

-30 TASINWTKG
+30 TASINRIKG
-39 PDKEVSESKNKELTI
+39 TAVENNESVNKKLTV
-54 KIRENEEILLDKF
+54 KIRENEETVLDEF
-67 LIQTTVDA
+67 LRKTTADA
-75 FHTSHKGKT
+75 FHVSHKGKT
-84 IYTWHSEYC
+84 IYTWHSDYC

-121 LREETL
+121 LSEKTL

-134 TKGSAF
+134 AKGGAF
-140 EDASVRNLLDMSV
+140 EEASVRDLLDMSV

-177 NPQNVDDT
+177 NPQDINDT
-185 SHLKSFLLSLNKST
+185 SHLKSFLLSLKKNM

-213 DMLGIIIEKCTS
+213 DMLGIIIEKCTG

-234 KLMKPLGAK
+234 KLMKPLGAR
-243 DDAYVTLDRMGTS
+243 DEAYVTLDRMGTS
-256 RSAGGVCISARDIMS
+256 RAAGGICISANDIMS

-277 CYGKNSQ
+277 CYGKNRQ
-284 GEQVFPEKWI
+284 GEQVFPENWI
-294 KDILNSASDKKFSL
+294 KDILNSDSDKKFSL
-308 DGHYDIFPGGLY
+308 DGHYDIFPEGLY

-325 RPYISRNILFGL
+325 RPYTSRNVLFGL

-348 DKELSFVC
+348 EKELSIVC

-362 PIMKNNIEQMSDIF
+362 PIIKNNIKQMSDVF
-376 SQITNQ
+376 NQIANQ

>member
-1 MEDSQPTLANWR
+1 MEDTQPTLANWR

-30 TASINWTKG
+30 TSSINRIKG
-39 PDKEVSESKNKELTI
+39 PATENNKSVNKKLTV
-54 KIRENEEILLDKF
+54 KIRENEETLLDEF
-67 LIQTTVDA
+67 LRKTTADA
-75 FHTSHKGKT
+75 FHVSHKGKT
-84 IYTWHSEYC
+84 IYTWHSDYC

-121 LREETL
+121 LSEETL

-134 TKGSAF
+134 AKGGAF
-140 EDASVRNLLDMSV
+140 EEASVRDLLDMSV

-177 NPQNVDDT
+177 NPQDIDDI
-185 SHLKSFLLSLNKST
+185 SHLKSFLLSLKKNT

-213 DMLGIIIEKCTS
+213 DMLGIIIEKCTG

-234 KLMKPLGAK
+234 KLMKPLAAR
-243 DDAYVTLDRMGTS
+243 DEAYVTLDRMGTS
-256 RSAGGVCISARDIMS
+256 RAAGGICISANDIMR

-284 GEQVFPEKWI
+284 GEQVFPENWI
-294 KDILNSASDKKFSL
+294 KDILNSDSDKKFSL
-308 DGHYDIFPGGLY
+308 DGHYDIFPEGLY

-325 RPYISRNILFGL
+325 RPYTSRNVLFGL